1 MTRRRQRR
9 GGSFGSVPVVLP
21 RVAVR
26 PDGAGTVNV
35 ILDGAPVSEEPI
47 PRVQLGEALSQI
59 VDQLA
64 TAVRIEVY
72 EPGGRIH
79 ADILTPPAASPALV
93 DPPPAVE
100 QPRTDER
107 RPSPTALSDGGAWP
121 TRPSP
126 SRSPRPA
133 RSRTPTGLATP
144 DLDPYHVRNGRGPAA
159 RAGAT
164 SRTSQHR
171 ESV

>member
-21 RVAVR
+21 RVVIR
-26 PDGAGTVNV
+26 PDAAGTVALT
-35 ILDGAPVSEEPI
+35 LDGAPVSEEPI

-59 VDQLA
+59 VDQVG
-64 TAVRIEVY
+64 TAVRVELH
-72 EPGGRIH
+72 EPDGTIH
-79 ADILTPPAASPALV
+79 ADILTPPSVLPTLV

-100 QPRTDER
+100 QPGTAER

-121 TRPSP
+121 TQPSP
-126 SRSPRPA
+126 SRSPRPS

-144 DLDPYHVRNGRGPAA
+144 DLDPYHVCNGRGTAA

-164 SRTSQHR
+164 SRTIQRR